1 VTPHGPGTLDQR
13 AAERLPGSPARRP
26 LLLFVAL
33 WLLAVSAL
41 VTRGVGTQLIPPRSP
56 GQLSVKARLPAG
68 ATLEAAERAM
78 RLLQQAVSGV
88 PGIER
93 AYAVG
98 GGSSWPDAG
107 SAPAVEVAIALRPPA
122 GRAAEER
129 AIHAL
134 RAKLGAPADIE
145 FEITR
150 AADAQRSFAAQPSS
164 ARRRAPRL

>member
-1 VTPHGPGTLDQR
+1 VIPHGP
-13 AAERLPGSPARRP
+13 AALYHRIAQRLPAHRA
-26 LLLFVAL
+26 LLLFSAL

-41 VTRGVGTQLIPPRSP
+41 ATRGVGTQFIPHCSP
-56 GQLSVKARLPAG
+56 GAFSVKARLPAG

-98 GGSSWPDAG
+98 GGSNWLDAG
-107 SAPAVEVAIALRPPA
+107 PAPAVEVAIALRPPA

-129 AIHAL
+129 AIHTL
-134 RAKLGAPADIE
+134 RAKLGSPVDVE

-150 AADAQRSFAAQPSS
+150 AADARRSFAAEPYF
-164 ARRRAPRL
+164 ARRHAPQL

>member
-1 VTPHGPGTLDQR
+1 MTPHGRGAVYHRLTQ
-13 AAERLPGSPARRP
+13 RLPAHRA
-26 LLLFVAL
+26 LLLFIVL
-33 WLLAVSAL
+33 WLLAVIAL
-41 VTRGVGTQLIPPRSP
+41 AIRGVGTQFIPQCSP
-56 GQLSVKARLPAG
+56 GTFSVKARLPAG

-78 RLLQQAVSGV
+78 RLMQQAVSGV

-107 SAPAVEVAIALRPPA
+107 PAPAVEVAIALRPPA
-122 GRAAEER
+122 DRAAEER

-134 RAKLGAPADIE
+134 RAKLGAPADVE

-150 AADAQRSFAAQPSS
+150 AADAQRNFAAKPYFAQ
-164 ARRRAPRL
+164 RHAPRL

>member
-1 VTPHGPGTLDQR
+1 MTPHGP
-13 AAERLPGSPARRP
+13 AALYQCIAQRLPAHRA
-26 LLLFVAL
+26 LLLFIAL

-41 VTRGVGTQLIPPRSP
+41 ATRGAGTQFIPQCSP
-56 GQLSVKARLPAG
+56 GAFSVKARLPAG

-93 AYAVG
+93 AYAVA
-98 GGSSWPDAG
+98 GGSSWPGAAP
-107 SAPAVEVAIALRPPA
+107 APAVEVAIALRPPA

-134 RAKLGAPADIE
+134 RAKLGAPADVE

-150 AADAQRSFAAQPSS
+150 AADAQRSFAAEPYF
-164 ARRRAPRL
+164 ARRHTPRL